1 MSGQLNMLAS
11 LEAIERMPA
20 QSFGAKGKRAWFWQD
35 GSWQVGRAWEV
46 DELGRVAGMCRDYGP
61 WGCTYAG
68 AMPCESHGRWKAEE
82 VRWKRPADQY
92 EGPSA

>member
-1 MSGQLNMLAS
+1 
-11 LEAIERMPA
+11 
-20 QSFGAKGKRAWFWQD
+20 
-35 GSWQVGRAWEV
+35 
-46 DELGRVAGMCRDYGP
+46 MCRDYGP